1 MYERRDSRRRYRDD
15 RYYDDRRYDYSPPRS
30 YVTAYSG
37 YPPQSQAAHI
47 VHYQPQYPQYQY
59 SAYPHP
65 GYPMSPPLSSAGGS
79 YPPIMHQY
87 SPHGNAPSQ
96 SSSSARTEDTSASI
110 RQFQE
115 TMEKKQDEALRK
127 QEEYFAHM
135 RAQMDAETATRLARD
150 KAREDEI
157 EKQKREWELK
167 LAADREALRRA
178 DELAAATEAAR
189 VKAEAAA
196 AKKAKEA
203 EDKANKEKEKYEK
216 DLAELKKKNEDA
228 KKAKEALKKER
239 DALIPPAD
247 DTRAAVKFKDA
258 GGRTWTFPWKFC
270 KQWETMQIL
279 IIKCFTDHP
288 GISAQVQAGRYWLFG
303 PDEQVIMPELWE
315 HTVQPGWEIA
325 MQLWPLPPPRDEGR
339 RKKEAMDAEP
349 PAPPPPTH
357 RKEKDKRKPS
367 ASSSRPKSLQPVVT
381 ELPNR
386 NKKSSNRYDRE
397 TEEGIPPPP
406 PSPPGRG
413 FGGSEIEVVE
423 VVTKVDSSER
433 RKRKSPKPENLSLMA
448 RWVVGALPRER
459 KR

>member
-1 MYERRDSRRRYRDD
+1 
-15 RYYDDRRYDYSPPRS
+15 
-30 YVTAYSG
+30 
-37 YPPQSQAAHI
+37 
-47 VHYQPQYPQYQY
+47 
-59 SAYPHP
+59 
-65 GYPMSPPLSSAGGS
+65 
-79 YPPIMHQY
+79 
-87 SPHGNAPSQ
+87 
-96 SSSSARTEDTSASI
+96 
-110 RQFQE
+110 
-115 TMEKKQDEALRK
+115 MEKKQDEALRK